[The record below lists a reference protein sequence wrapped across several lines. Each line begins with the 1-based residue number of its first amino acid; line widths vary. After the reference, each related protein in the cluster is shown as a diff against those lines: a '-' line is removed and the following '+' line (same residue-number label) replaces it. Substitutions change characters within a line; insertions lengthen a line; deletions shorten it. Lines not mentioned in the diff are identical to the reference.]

1 MAMPAAAPGPKYKAA
16 LSAAYAASLRVSE
29 VVALKVSDIDSERL
43 LLRIEQGRAARIAL
57 RCSPRVVGPAAR
69 LVSESACA
77 TSCKNGSRKWIGSGR
92 AAAITAS
99 SSESERRMGGMGNG
113 LVGLRAKGRR
123 ARVRRSPIRL
133 VRSRPHASGAGGSFF
148 RPPAP
153 PAS

>member
-1 MAMPAAAPGPKYKAA
+1 MQRQSLAVRLEPRHCPIGHGDLA
-16 LSAAYAASLRVSE
+16 LEASSA
-29 VVALKVSDIDSERL
+29 I
-43 LLRIEQGRAARIAL
+43 L
-57 RCSPRVVGPAAR
+57 RCVLGSAQIRRVEKLPLQLATDLMHGARADDVNRRAHARPRA
-69 LVSESACA
+69 
-77 TSCKNGSRKWIGSGR
+77 KNGSRKWIGSGR

-113 LVGLRAKGRR
+113 LVGLRAKGHR